1 MHGETDDLD
10 SDNDSRTVKN
20 LESRSQDDT
29 LDLRGRTG

>member
-1 MHGETDDLD
+1 MEKLMTLTQIMIVV
-10 SDNDSRTVKN
+10 TVKS